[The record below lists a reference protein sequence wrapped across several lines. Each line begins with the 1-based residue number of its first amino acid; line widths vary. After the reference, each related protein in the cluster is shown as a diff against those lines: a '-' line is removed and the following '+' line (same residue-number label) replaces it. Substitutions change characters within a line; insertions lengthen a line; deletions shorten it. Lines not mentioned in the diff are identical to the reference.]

1 MKKLESKIDTIE
13 ERYAIGEID
22 KTIYRKFISK
32 FNIEKVDLESNLL
45 NSTISSSNLQI
56 AIDKALKVSSNLS
69 ELWTSGDLSQ
79 KNKIQNLVFPSGLGY
94 DKSNG
99 KVRTTRV
106 NSIFSCIPDISKEL
120 RETKSGEPVKNNQF
134 SAWVTPARF
143 EPATVTFVV

>member
-69 ELWTSGDLSQ
+69 DLWTSGDLSQ

-134 SAWVTPARF
+134 SAWVTPKGF
-143 EPATVTFVV
+143 EPPTVRAEI

>member
-1 MKKLESKIDTIE
+1 M
-13 ERYAIGEID
+13 
-22 KTIYRKFISK
+22 
-32 FNIEKVDLESNLL
+32 

-69 ELWTSGDLSQ
+69 DLWTSGDLSQ

>member
-69 ELWTSGDLSQ
+69 DLWTSGDLSQ

-99 KVRTTRV
+99 KVRTTIV

>member
-99 KVRTTRV
+99 KVRTTIV